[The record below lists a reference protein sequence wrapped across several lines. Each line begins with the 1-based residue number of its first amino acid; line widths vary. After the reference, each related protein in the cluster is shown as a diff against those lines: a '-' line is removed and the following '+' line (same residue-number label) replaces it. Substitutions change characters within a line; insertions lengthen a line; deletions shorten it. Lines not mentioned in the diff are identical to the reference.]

1 MTRARKLFTEWHEG
15 QGAKIKSARPLA
27 TYGACASMA
36 RRMAETLDP
45 DFTRL
50 LLTVAQIEEC
60 DMRAVTSARNVRF
73 GPPPADPEVWQ
84 QQIDQIRADWT
95 TDTPERKAA

>member
-1 MTRARKLFTEWHEG
+1 
-15 QGAKIKSARPLA
+15 
-27 TYGACASMA
+27 MA

-50 LLTVAQIEEC
+50 LLTVAQIDEC

-73 GPPPADPEVWQ
+73 GPAPADPEAWQ
-84 QQIDQIRADWT
+84 SQLDQIRADWS
-95 TDTPERKAA
+95 TPKQEAT